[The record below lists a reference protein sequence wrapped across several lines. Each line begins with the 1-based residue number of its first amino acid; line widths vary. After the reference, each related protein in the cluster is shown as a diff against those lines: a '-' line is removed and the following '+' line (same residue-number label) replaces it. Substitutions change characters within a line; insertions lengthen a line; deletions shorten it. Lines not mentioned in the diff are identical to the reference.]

1 MNKLEL
7 CTLSFDIT
15 TDENG
20 EIINIENKV
29 EVNSVFQG
37 EVKKNKEEFIKLSRK
52 VFEFFEKIIRDSD
65 EE

>member
-7 CTLSFDIT
+7 CIFNFDVI

-20 EIINIENKV
+20 EVKDIKHKV
-29 EVNSVFQG
+29 AVNSVLQD
-37 EVKKNKEEFIKLSRK
+37 EIEENKEEFIKLSK
-52 VFEFFEKIIRDSD
+52 QVFEFFEKIIRDSD

>member
-7 CTLSFDIT
+7 CIFNFDVI

-20 EIINIENKV
+20 EVKDIKHKV
-29 EVNSVFQG
+29 AVNSVLQG
-37 EVKKNKEEFIKLSRK
+37 EIEENKEEFIKLSK
-52 VFEFFEKIIRDSD
+52 QVFEFFEKIIRDSD

>member
-7 CTLSFDIT
+7 CIFNFDVI

-20 EIINIENKV
+20 EVKDIKHKV
-29 EVNSVFQG
+29 AVNSVLQG
-37 EVKKNKEEFIKLSRK
+37 EVEENKEEFIKLSRK

-65 EE
+65 EK

>member
-7 CTLSFDIT
+7 CALSFDIT

-37 EVKKNKEEFIKLSRK
+37 EVEENKEEFIKLLRK

-65 EE
+65 EK

>member
-7 CTLSFDIT
+7 CIFNFDVI

-20 EIINIENKV
+20 EVKDIKHKV
-29 EVNSVFQG
+29 AVNSVLQG
-37 EVKKNKEEFIKLSRK
+37 EVEKNKEEFIKLSK
-52 VFEFFEKIIRDSD
+52 QVFEFFEKIIRDSD

>member
-1 MNKLEL
+1 MNNLEL
-7 CTLSFDIT
+7 CIFNFDVI

-20 EIINIENKV
+20 EVIDIKNKV

-37 EVKKNKEEFIKLSRK
+37 EVKKNKEEFIKLSKK

>member
-1 MNKLEL
+1 MNNLEI

-20 EIINIENKV
+20 EVIDIKNKV

-37 EVKKNKEEFIKLSRK
+37 EVEENKEEFIKLSK
-52 VFEFFEKIIRDSD
+52 QVFEFFEKIIRDSD
-65 EE
+65 EK

>member
-1 MNKLEL
+1 MNNLEL
-7 CTLSFDIT
+7 CIFNFDVI

-20 EIINIENKV
+20 EVKDIKHKV
-29 EVNSVFQG
+29 AVNSVLQG
-37 EVKKNKEEFIKLSRK
+37 EVEENKEEFVKLSRK

>member
-7 CTLSFDIT
+7 CDLSFDVI

-20 EIINIENKV
+20 KIKDIKHEIV
-29 EVNSVFQG
+29 VNSIFQN
-37 EVKKNKEEFIKLSRK
+37 EVEKNKEEFIKLSIK
-52 VFEFFEKIIRDSD
+52 VFEFFEKIIGDRD

>member
-7 CTLSFDIT
+7 CIFNFDVI

-20 EIINIENKV
+20 EVKDIKHKV
-29 EVNSVFQG
+29 AVNSVLQG
-37 EVKKNKEEFIKLSRK
+37 EVEKNKEEFIKLSK
-52 VFEFFEKIIRDSD
+52 QVFEFFEKIIGGSD

>member
-7 CTLSFDIT
+7 CTLSFDVI

-20 EIINIENKV
+20 EIKEIKHVAVVDSI
-29 EVNSVFQG
+29 FQN
-37 EVKKNKEEFIKLSRK
+37 EIKKNKEEFIKLSK
-52 VFEFFEKIIRDSD
+52 QVFEFFEKIIRDSD

>member
-7 CTLSFDIT
+7 CIFNFDVI

-20 EIINIENKV
+20 EVKDIKHKV
-29 EVNSVFQG
+29 AVNSVLQG
-37 EVKKNKEEFIKLSRK
+37 EVEENKEEFIKLSRK